1 MKIVHLDTGLELRG
15 GQRQLLRLAHGLHQR
30 GHTQL
35 IVCPEGSE
43 LETHASGGRLNVFPL
58 PAHDPAHAHGI
69 MQLRQHL
76 LAYPCDI
83 LHAHDGRGQT
93 LAWLASL
100 GLPLRRV
107 ASRRVTFLPV
117 HRWTYRWK
125 YAFTCNAVIAVS
137 DFIRQLLIQAGVPK
151 SRITVIPDGI
161 EISAERPTAA
171 QRSNLR
177 AQWGFS
183 DQEFVVGHLGA
194 FTPEKGQDL
203 ALDALGLLAGRFPQA
218 RMLLAGDGPT
228 RTSPLMVQKLD
239 KVRDRVRLSGNI
251 EELADFY
258 PALDLFVMPSRAEGL
273 GSAALHAMA
282 FGIPVVASR
291 VGGLPEIVSEGET
304 GWLVPPNSPG
314 ALAEA
319 ILAAASD
326 TARLRQLGE
335 KARERAR
342 QFSTDIMLKRTEEL
356 YLRLCG

>member
-1 MKIVHLDTGLELRG
+1 MKIIHLDTGMELRG
-15 GQRQLLRLAHGLHQR
+15 GQRQLLRLAQGLQQR
-30 GHTQL
+30 GHNQL
-35 IVCPEGSE
+35 IVSPEGSE
-43 LETHASGGRLNVFPL
+43 LEARARGGGLNVFAL

-76 LAYPCDI
+76 LASPCDI
-83 LHAHDGRGQT
+83 VHAHDGGGQT

-100 GLPLRRV
+100 GMPLRRV
-107 ASRRVTFLPV
+107 ASRRVSFLPP

-125 YAFTCNAVIAVS
+125 YTRTCHAVIAVS
-137 DFIRQLLIQAGVPK
+137 EYIRQLLIHSGVPEAK
-151 SRITVIPDGI
+151 IEVIHDGI
-161 EISAERPTAA
+161 EIPAELPTAA
-171 QRSNLR
+171 LRSNLR
-177 AQWGFS
+177 ARWGFS
-183 DQEFVVGHLGA
+183 DREFVVGHLGA

-203 ALDALGLLAGRFPQA
+203 ALDALRLLAERFPQA
-218 RMLLAGDGPT
+218 RMLLAGEGPT
-228 RTSPLMVQKLD
+228 RTSPPMVQKLD
-239 KVRDRVRLSGNI
+239 KVRDRVRLCGNI
-251 EELADFY
+251 EELSEFY
-258 PALDLFVMPSRAEGL
+258 SALDLFVMPSRAEGF

-304 GWLVPPNSPG
+304 GWLIPADSPS

-342 QFSTDIMLKRTEEL
+342 QFSTDIMLARTQAL
-356 YLRLCG
+356 YERVCR